1 MASTVIRTNIPR
13 RPCRNSREHAGAPI
27 NFRQLKYFIEVVD
40 AGNMT
45 AAAAKL
51 ALAQPA
57 LGQQIRLLEKELD
70 VALLT
75 RHSRGVMPTQAG
87 VLLYERARKILDDLE
102 ATERDIRRLGSD
114 RRDHLVLGVNP
125 TLVLT
130 LGPDLPVEAHREL
143 PDVTVSLVEE
153 RSPVLLDALES
164 GQINVSFLYNAPE
177 RAKIERRAVMEEDLL
192 LISAPD
198 EKLRGTTVSL
208 AQALENE
215 LVIAG
220 ERGVIRQIVE
230 NEARRLGLKLRLAYE
245 VHSITSMKS
254 MIARGDA
261 VSILP
266 WSLAAREIA
275 DGTLMARRIDRP
287 ALTWTLYLA
296 RKVGAP
302 PFLHEDEIV
311 RYLERIVARTIE
323 KMHPYARAMR

>member
-1 MASTVIRTNIPR
+1 
-13 RPCRNSREHAGAPI
+13 
-27 NFRQLKYFIEVVD
+27 
-40 AGNMT
+40 MT

-70 VALLT
+70 VALIT
-75 RHSRGVMPTQAG
+75 RHSRGVTPTQAG
-87 VLLYERARKILDDLE
+87 ILLYERARKILDDVE
-102 ATERDIRRLGSD
+102 AAERDVRRLSSD

-130 LGPDLPVEAHREL
+130 LGPDLPVEARKEL

-177 RAKIERRAVMEEDLL
+177 RPKIERRAVMEEDLL

-198 EKLRGTTVSL
+198 KALEGTSVSL
-208 AQALENE
+208 AQALEYD

-230 NEARRLGLKLRLAYE
+230 AEARRLGLRLRLAYE
-245 VHSITSMKS
+245 VHSVTSMKA

-261 VSILP
+261 VSIMP
-266 WSLAAREIA
+266 WSLAAKELT

-296 RKVGAP
+296 RKIGAP
-302 PFLHEDEIV
+302 PFLHEDEIM
-311 RYLERIVARTIE
+311 RYLDRIVERCID
-323 KMHPYARAMR
+323 KMQPYARAMR

>member
-1 MASTVIRTNIPR
+1 
-13 RPCRNSREHAGAPI
+13 
-27 NFRQLKYFIEVVD
+27 VVD

-70 VALLT
+70 VALIT
-75 RHSRGVMPTQAG
+75 RHSRGITPTQAG
-87 VLLYERARKILDDLE
+87 VLLYERARKILDDVE
-102 ATERDIRRLGSD
+102 AAERDVRRLSSD

-130 LGPDLPVEAHREL
+130 LGPDLPVEARKEL

-198 EKLRGTTVSL
+198 KALQGTSVSL
-208 AQALENE
+208 AQALEHD

-230 NEARRLGLKLRLAYE
+230 AEARRLGLRLRLAYE
-245 VHSITSMKS
+245 VHSVTSMKA

-261 VSILP
+261 VSIMP
-266 WSLAAREIA
+266 WSLAAKELT

-296 RKVGAP
+296 RKIGAP
-302 PFLHEDEIV
+302 PFLHEAEIM
-311 RYLERIVARTIE
+311 RYLDRIVERCIG

>member
-1 MASTVIRTNIPR
+1 
-13 RPCRNSREHAGAPI
+13 
-27 NFRQLKYFIEVVD
+27 
-40 AGNMT
+40 MT

-70 VALLT
+70 TALLT
-75 RHSRGVMPTQAG
+75 RHSRGITPTQAG
-87 VLLYERARKILDDLE
+87 VLLYERARKILDDVE
-102 ATERDIRRLGSD
+102 AAERDVRRLSSD
-114 RRDHLVLGVNP
+114 RRDHLVLGINP

-130 LGPDLPVEAHREL
+130 LGPDLPVEARKEL

-198 EKLRGTTVSL
+198 KALEGTSVSL
-208 AQALENE
+208 AQALEYD

-230 NEARRLGLKLRLAYE
+230 AEARRLGLRLRLAYE
-245 VHSITSMKS
+245 VHSVTSMKA

-261 VSILP
+261 VSIMP
-266 WSLAAREIA
+266 WSLAAKELT

-296 RKVGAP
+296 RKIGAP
-302 PFLHEDEIV
+302 PFLHEDEIM
-311 RYLERIVARTIE
+311 RYLEGIVDRCIG
-323 KMHPYARAMR
+323 KMQPYARAMR

>member
-1 MASTVIRTNIPR
+1 
-13 RPCRNSREHAGAPI
+13 
-27 NFRQLKYFIEVVD
+27 VVD

-70 VALLT
+70 VALIT
-75 RHSRGVMPTQAG
+75 RHSRGVTPTQAG
-87 VLLYERARKILDDLE
+87 ILLYERARKILDDVE
-102 ATERDIRRLGSD
+102 AAERDVRRLSSD

-130 LGPDLPVEAHREL
+130 LGPDLPVEARKEL

-177 RAKIERRAVMEEDLL
+177 RPKIERRAVMEEDLL

-198 EKLRGTTVSL
+198 KALEGTSVSL
-208 AQALENE
+208 AQALEYD

-230 NEARRLGLKLRLAYE
+230 AEARRLGLRLRLAYE
-245 VHSITSMKS
+245 VHSVTSMKA

-261 VSILP
+261 VSIMP
-266 WSLAAREIA
+266 WSLAAKELT

-296 RKVGAP
+296 RKIGAP
-302 PFLHEDEIV
+302 PFLHEDEIM
-311 RYLERIVARTIE
+311 RYLDRIVERCID
-323 KMHPYARAMR
+323 KMQPYARAMR